1 MRFSIVVVGV
11 PRPVARLIPLTGC
24 RDGNQHHAADGS
36 GITGWCIDTLYP
48 RIEFEQFCRCSV
60 PILGVALLVAAL
72 LLGCTNARARR
83 PTAMLPAAAFVIPQ
97 RYLII
102 TLPNPVN
109 SVPTHP
115 ASSPRGYDNVGPY
128 AAGTESQ
135 RASRAIAASYRLR
148 EVSSWPIAVL
158 GVNCIVYELPA
169 DADLART
176 LAALASDARV
186 KSAQP
191 LFDFAIELDH

>member
-1 MRFSIVVVGV
+1 MDTSVENMTVKRCNSSVG
-11 PRPVARLIPLTGC
+11 R
-24 RDGNQHHAADGS
+24 
-36 GITGWCIDTLYP
+36 CIGTLYP
-48 RIEFEQFCRCSV
+48 RIGLEQLFRCSV
-60 PILGVALLVAAL
+60 PVLGVALLLAAL
-72 LLGCTNARARR
+72 LLGCTNARVRR
-83 PTAMLPAAAFVIPQ
+83 PNAMLPAAAFVIPQ

-128 AAGTESQ
+128 VAGTASQ

-191 LFDFAIELDH
+191 LFDFAIEFDH